1 MKGAWMMTVQ
11 NRSTAES
18 GSGSQ
23 PLAGFVLRE
32 WLPLVSGA
40 GFLLTSLFTGR
51 LGLCSRSEAEVLF
64 ILWVLLVAVKGLE
77 THGLMAWISA
87 RLEGGHMLP
96 LKLVTATFLL
106 AMVVTNDVS
115 LVVMVPLTL
124 GLSLEHRG
132 LLVILEALAANAGSA
147 LTPFGN
153 PQNLFLY
160 WYYDLDPLAFI
171 KTIAPFSLF
180 FLVLLLLAARLIS
193 ASPAAA
199 DEDEGCTA
207 SIAKPGM
214 NAIVYLLL
222 LVVVLLSVLRLLP
235 VAAGLAV
242 VLYAVIFDRRTLKVD
257 YGLLLTFFFFFGLA
271 DNLQAMLAARLSHTG
286 HIFLLS
292 ALASQVIS
300 NVPAALMFAKFTV
313 NWKALL
319 WGVNAGGFGSLFGS
333 LANLIAYR
341 LYLND
346 RRASHPAAFTLY
358 FLLFGYAAF
367 FLACGLC
374 CFLFPV
380 LSAGR

>member
-1 MKGAWMMTVQ
+1 LKNQ
-11 NRSTAES
+11 N
-18 GSGSQ
+18 Q
-23 PLAGFVLRE
+23 LLDFVLRE
-32 WLPLVSGA
+32 WLLVTSGA
-40 GFLLTSLFTGR
+40 GFVLTCIYSGR
-51 LGLCSRSEAEVLF
+51 LALCSLPEAEVLF

-87 RLEGGHMLP
+87 RLEGGRNLP

-160 WYYDLDPLAFI
+160 WYYDLGPLAFI

-180 FLVLLLLAARLIS
+180 FLVLLLGAARLVS
-193 ASPAAA
+193 ASPDAAA
-199 DEDEGCTA
+199 GEEAFTVV
-207 SIAKPGM
+207 IAKPGKT
-214 NAIVYLLL
+214 AFVYLLL
-222 LVVVLLSVLRLLP
+222 LAVVLLSVLHLLP

-242 VLYAVIFDRRTLKVD
+242 VLYALIFDRQTLKVD

-271 DNLQAMLAARLSHTG
+271 DNLQAMLAARLSHAS

-300 NVPAALMFAKFTV
+300 NVPAALLFAKFTA

-341 LYLND
+341 LYLNN
-346 RRASHPAAFTLY
+346 RRTSDSAAFTLR
-358 FLLFGYAAF
+358 FLLVGYLAL
-367 FLACGLC
+367 FLACGLYYL
-374 CFLFPV
+374 LFSV
-380 LSAGR
+380 LSAGG